1 MQHSFNKAL
10 PTCFVFLIMNRCILV
25 VFIALFTTAS
35 FGQSDFIQLKKK
47 NKVIQT
53 WFKDNY
59 IYVQLKS
66 DQWINAV
73 IYNIKDDS
81 LYLRPYVVQTYIN
94 RIGLNYLDT
103 TFYGLMQI
111 HINYIKAF
119 PKDDEGLAFIKNGAL
134 FKIAGGGYA
143 LLNIINTLSDN
154 DPPFGSDNLPK
165 LAVAAGVFAVG
176 VILGITH
183 ETEYII
189 GKKYH
194 LEYISVKRSS

>member
-25 VFIALFTTAS
+25 LLIILFTTAS

-103 TFYGLMQI
+103 TFYGLMPV

-119 PKDDEGLAFIKNGAL
+119 PKDDEGFAYIKNGAL

-143 LLNIINTLSDN
+143 LLNIINTVSDN

-183 ETEYII
+183 KDEYII